1 MAASSPGYD
10 SKELLSHDFV
20 VVPSNSA
27 SSQPKAA
34 LIKDSTTRKL
44 PDNTLHLGK

>member
-1 MAASSPGYD
+1 MAASSPGDD

-27 SSQPKAA
+27 SSQPRAA
-34 LIKDSTTRKL
+34 FIKDSTTRKL
-44 PDNTLHLGK
+44 PDSTLHLGK